1 MADRFSDVAHRPK
14 LLRVYGS
21 SLEEQLFPIPRDY
34 GQFSRVGVRY
44 SVKDQ
49 EEKEFGLHH
58 KIRSRQNCYASR
70 ILKYDWLFRTSRR
83 KRQPEIVSDKQMEKY
98 RKLQKDASGVELKK
112 HDVIFCTCTLSWW
125 QKIVDL

>member
-1 MADRFSDVAHRPK
+1 MADRFSDVAHRTK

-58 KIRSRQNCYASR
+58 KIRRRPNGYASR
-70 ILKYDWLFRTSRR
+70 ILKYDWVFRKCGS
-83 KRQPEIVSDKQMEKY
+83 KRQHEIVSDKQMDKY
-98 RKLQKDASGVELKK
+98 QKLLKRASGVELKK